1 MFLELL
7 FVFIATFLGT
17 GALNIIFRFL
27 GKRGY
32 MGNLYEP
39 VRGGTP
45 RGIGIIPFIVISLFL
60 PAGFNNLVLVMGL
73 CALVD
78 DVIGRRR
85 IANLPIEIGQLAR
98 GIGMLCVI
106 GLGYP
111 LMGISSI
118 LVALMIQPM
127 NIADMQPGSAVS
139 VVIIMSFFTILATL
153 IIGAAPVAQIPAYYV
168 PLLTLVTC
176 IAYAPLDYSGKIML
190 GEVGNHTFALAL
202 GIGFYILGGFVGTL
216 ILFIVTTALI
226 AYIRR
231 RKLSRFLI
239 NKLHIN
245 NPTFGDLFMDVLTG
259 GGLDVLTGGGLGDL
273 FRKIILG
280 ERQQVVTDNLLISLG
295 FRRLLYNPY
304 SPNLERVIE
313 KDVRT
318 KPTDL
323 RKLS

>member
-1 MFLELL
+1 MFLELFL
-7 FVFIATFLGT
+7 VFIATFLGT

-45 RGIGIIPFIVISLFL
+45 RGIGIVPFIVISLFL
-60 PAGFNNLVLVMGL
+60 PAGYNNLVLVMGL

-139 VVIIMSFFTILATL
+139 VVIVMSFFTILATL
-153 IIGAAPVAQIPAYYV
+153 ILGVAPVAQIPAYYV

-190 GEVGNHTFALAL
+190 GEVGNHTFAIAL
-202 GIGFYILGGFVGTL
+202 GISFYILGGFLGTL

-231 RKLSRFLI
+231 RNLSRFLI

-259 GGLDVLTGGGLGDL
+259 GGLGDL
-273 FRKIILG
+273 FRKILLG

>member
-7 FVFIATFLGT
+7 LVFLLSFLGT

-45 RGIGIIPFIVISLFL
+45 RAIGIVPFILISLFL
-60 PAGFNNLVLVMGL
+60 PAGYNNLVLVMGL

-78 DVIGRRR
+78 DIIGRKR

-111 LMGISSI
+111 IMGLSSI

-127 NIADMQPGSAVS
+127 NIADMQPGSAVT
-139 VVIIMSFFTILATL
+139 VVGAMSFFTILATL
-153 IIGAAPVAQIPAYYV
+153 ILCIAPVAQIPAYYV

-176 IAYAPLDYSGKIML
+176 LGYAPLDISGKIML
-190 GEVGNHTFALAL
+190 GEVGNHTFAISL
-202 GIGFYILGGFVGTL
+202 GIGFYILGGFAGTL

-231 RKLSRFLI
+231 NNLSRFLI

-259 GGLDVLTGGGLGDL
+259 GGLGDL

-280 ERQQVVTDNLLISLG
+280 ERQQQVTDNLLISLG

-318 KPTDL
+318 KPADL
-323 RKLS
+323 RRLN

>member
-153 IIGAAPVAQIPAYYV
+153 IVGAAPVAQIPAYYV

-231 RKLSRFLI
+231 RNLSRFLI

-259 GGLDVLTGGGLGDL
+259 GGLGDL
-273 FRKIILG
+273 FRKILLG

>member
-1 MFLELL
+1 MFLEL
-7 FVFIATFLGT
+7 FIVFIASFLGT

-45 RGIGIIPFIVISLFL
+45 RAIGMVPFIIISLFL
-60 PAGFNNLVLVMGL
+60 PAGYNNLVLVMGL

-127 NIADMQPGSAVS
+127 NIADMQPGSAAS
-139 VVIIMSFFTILATL
+139 VVIIMSFFTILATV
-153 IIGAAPVAQIPAYYV
+153 IVGVAPVAQIPAYYV

-176 IAYAPLDYSGKIML
+176 IGYAPLDYSGKIMM

-202 GIGFYILGGFVGTL
+202 GISYYILGGFLGTL

-226 AYIRR
+226 GYIRR
-231 RKLSRFLI
+231 NNLSRFLI

-259 GGLDVLTGGGLGDL
+259 GGLGDL

-280 ERQQVVTDNLLISLG
+280 ERQQIIDDNLLIALG
-295 FRRLLYNPY
+295 FRRLVYNPY
-304 SPNLERVIE
+304 SPNLERVVE
-313 KDVRT
+313 KDIRT
-318 KPTDL
+318 KPADL
-323 RKLS
+323 RRLQ

>member
-1 MFLELL
+1 MFLEL
-7 FVFIATFLGT
+7 FIVFIATFLGT

-45 RGIGIIPFIVISLFL
+45 RGIGIIPFILISLFL

-78 DVIGRRR
+78 DVIGRKR

-153 IIGAAPVAQIPAYYV
+153 IVGAAPVAQIPAYYV

-176 IAYAPLDYSGKIML
+176 IAYSPLDYSGKIML
-190 GEVGNHTFALAL
+190 GEVGNHTFAIAL

-231 RKLSRFLI
+231 RNLSRFLI

-259 GGLDVLTGGGLGDL
+259 GGLGDL

-280 ERQQVVTDNLLISLG
+280 ERQQVITDNLLISLG

>member
-1 MFLELL
+1 MFLEL
-7 FVFIATFLGT
+7 FIVFIASFLGT

-45 RGIGIIPFIVISLFL
+45 RAIGIVPFIIISLFL
-60 PAGFNNLVLVMGL
+60 PAGYNNLVLVMGL

-127 NIADMQPGSAVS
+127 NIADMQPGSAAS
-139 VVIIMSFFTILATL
+139 VVIIMSFFTILATV
-153 IIGAAPVAQIPAYYV
+153 IVGVAPVAQIPAYYV

-176 IAYAPLDYSGKIML
+176 IGYAPLDYSGKMIMM

-202 GIGFYILGGFVGTL
+202 GISYYILGGFLGTL
-216 ILFIVTTALI
+216 VLFIVTTALI

-231 RKLSRFLI
+231 KNLSRFLI

-259 GGLDVLTGGGLGDL
+259 GGLGDL

-280 ERQQVVTDNLLISLG
+280 ERQQIIDDNLLIALG
-295 FRRLLYNPY
+295 FRRLVYNPY
-304 SPNLERVIE
+304 SPNLERVVE

-318 KPTDL
+318 KPADL
-323 RKLS
+323 RRLH

>member
-7 FVFIATFLGT
+7 IVFIATFIGT

-60 PAGFNNLVLVMGL
+60 PAGYNDLVLVMGI
-73 CALVD
+73 CALID
-78 DVIGRRR
+78 DVVGRRR

-111 LMGISSI
+111 IMGLSSI

-127 NIADMQPGSAVS
+127 NIADMQPGSAVT
-139 VVIIMSFFTILATL
+139 VVGVMSFFTVLATVIL
-153 IIGAAPVAQIPAYYV
+153 GVAPVAQIPAYYI
-168 PLLTLVTC
+168 PLLTFVTC
-176 IAYAPLDYSGKIML
+176 MAYAPLDISGKIML
-190 GEVGNHTFALAL
+190 GEVGNHTFAIAL
-202 GIGFYILGGFVGTL
+202 GICFYVLGGFIGTL

-226 AYIRR
+226 AHIRR
-231 RKLSRFLI
+231 DNLTRFLI

-259 GGLDVLTGGGLGDL
+259 GGLGDL
-273 FRKIILG
+273 FRKIIFG
-280 ERQQVVTDNLLISLG
+280 QRQQVVTDSFLISLG
-295 FRRLLYNPY
+295 FRRSLYNPY
-304 SPNLERVIE
+304 SPNRERVVE
-313 KDVRT
+313 KDSRT
-318 KPTDL
+318 KPADL
-323 RKLS
+323 RRLN

>member
-1 MFLELL
+1 MFLEL
-7 FVFIATFLGT
+7 FIVFIATFLGT

-45 RGIGIIPFIVISLFL
+45 RGIGIVPFIVISLFL
-60 PAGFNNLVLVMGL
+60 PAGYNNLVLVMGL

-139 VVIIMSFFTILATL
+139 VVIVMSFFTILATL
-153 IIGAAPVAQIPAYYV
+153 ILGVAPVAQIPAYYV

-190 GEVGNHTFALAL
+190 GEVGNHTFAIAL
-202 GIGFYILGGFVGTL
+202 GISFYILGGFVGTL

-231 RKLSRFLI
+231 RNLSRFLI

-259 GGLDVLTGGGLGDL
+259 GGLGDL

-280 ERQQVVTDNLLISLG
+280 ERQQVITDNLLISLG

>member
-106 GLGYP
+106 
-111 LMGISSI
+111 
-118 LVALMIQPM
+118 M

-259 GGLDVLTGGGLGDL
+259 GGLGDL

-280 ERQQVVTDNLLISLG
+280 ERQQVVTDNLL
-295 FRRLLYNPY
+295 FRRLLYNPH

>member
-153 IIGAAPVAQIPAYYV
+153 IIGSAPVAQIPAYYV

-190 GEVGNHTFALAL
+190 GEVGNHTFAIAL
-202 GIGFYILGGFVGTL
+202 GISFYILGGFVGTL

-231 RKLSRFLI
+231 RNLSRFLI

-259 GGLDVLTGGGLGDL
+259 GGLGDL
-273 FRKIILG
+273 FRKILLG

>member
-259 GGLDVLTGGGLGDL
+259 GGLGDL

-280 ERQQVVTDNLLISLG
+280 ERQQVVTDKLLITLG
-295 FRRLLYNPY
+295 FRRLLYNPH

>member
-1 MFLELL
+1 MFLEL
-7 FVFIATFLGT
+7 FIVFIATFLGT

-139 VVIIMSFFTILATL
+139 VVIVMSFFTILATL
-153 IIGAAPVAQIPAYYV
+153 ILGVAPVAQIPAYYV

-190 GEVGNHTFALAL
+190 GEVGNHTFAIAL
-202 GIGFYILGGFVGTL
+202 GISFYILGGFVGTL

-231 RKLSRFLI
+231 RNLSRFLI

-259 GGLDVLTGGGLGDL
+259 GGLGDL
-273 FRKIILG
+273 FRKILLG

>member
-1 MFLELL
+1 MFLELFL
-7 FVFIATFLGT
+7 VFIATFLGT

-78 DVIGRRR
+78 DVIGRKR

-153 IIGAAPVAQIPAYYV
+153 IVGAAPVAQIPAYYV
-168 PLLTLVTC
+168 PLLTLVIC
-176 IAYAPLDYSGKIML
+176 IAYSPLDYSGKIML
-190 GEVGNHTFALAL
+190 GEVGNHTFAIAL

-231 RKLSRFLI
+231 RNLSRFLI

-259 GGLDVLTGGGLGDL
+259 GGLGDL

-280 ERQQVVTDNLLISLG
+280 ERQQVITDNLLISLG

>member
-1 MFLELL
+1 MFLELVV
-7 FVFIATFLGT
+7 VFIATFLGT

-32 MGNLYEP
+32 MGNLYET

-60 PAGFNNLVLVMGL
+60 PAGYNNLVLVMGL

-85 IANLPIEIGQLAR
+85 IAKLPIEIGQLAR

-111 LMGISSI
+111 LMGLSSI

-127 NIADMQPGSAVS
+127 NIADMQPGSAVT
-139 VVIIMSFFTILATL
+139 VVGAMSFFTILAT
-153 IIGAAPVAQIPAYYV
+153 IILGIQPVAQIPAYYV

-176 IAYAPLDYSGKIML
+176 LAYAPLDISGKIML
-190 GEVGNHTFALAL
+190 GEVGNHTFAIAL
-202 GIGFYILGGFVGTL
+202 GIGFYILGGFLGTL
-216 ILFIVTTALI
+216 ILFFATTALV
-226 AYIRR
+226 AYVRR
-231 RKLSRFLI
+231 NNLSRFLI
-239 NKLHIN
+239 NKLHIS
-245 NPTFGDLFMDVLTG
+245 NPTFGDLFM
-259 GGLDVLTGGGLGDL
+259 DVLTGGGLGDL

-280 ERQQVVTDNLLISLG
+280 QRQQVVTDSLLIELG

-318 KPTDL
+318 KPADL
-323 RKLS
+323 RRLN

>member
-7 FVFIATFLGT
+7 LVFLLSFLGT

-45 RGIGIIPFIVISLFL
+45 RAIGIVPFILISLFL
-60 PAGFNNLVLVMGL
+60 PAGYNNLVLVMGL

-78 DVIGRRR
+78 DIIGRKR

-111 LMGISSI
+111 IMGLSSI

-127 NIADMQPGSAVS
+127 NIADMQPGSAVT
-139 VVIIMSFFTILATL
+139 VVGAMSFFTILATL
-153 IIGAAPVAQIPAYYV
+153 ILAVAPVAQIPAYYV

-176 IAYAPLDYSGKIML
+176 LGYAPLDISGKIML
-190 GEVGNHTFALAL
+190 GEVGNHTFAISL
-202 GIGFYILGGFVGTL
+202 GIGFYILGGFAGTL

-231 RKLSRFLI
+231 NNLSRFLI

-259 GGLDVLTGGGLGDL
+259 GGLGDL

-280 ERQQVVTDNLLISLG
+280 ERQQQVTDNLLISLG

-318 KPTDL
+318 KPADL
-323 RKLS
+323 RRLN

>member
-259 GGLDVLTGGGLGDL
+259 GGLGDL

-280 ERQQVVTDNLLISLG
+280 ERQQVVTDNL
-295 FRRLLYNPY
+295 
-304 SPNLERVIE
+304 
-313 KDVRT
+313 T

>member
-1 MFLELL
+1 MFLEL
-7 FVFIATFLGT
+7 FIVFIATFLGT

-45 RGIGIIPFIVISLFL
+45 RGIGIVPFIVISLFL
-60 PAGFNNLVLVMGL
+60 PAGYNNLVLVMGL

-139 VVIIMSFFTILATL
+139 VVVVMSFFTILATL
-153 IIGAAPVAQIPAYYV
+153 ILGVAPVAQIPAYYV

-190 GEVGNHTFALAL
+190 GEVGNHTFAIAL
-202 GIGFYILGGFVGTL
+202 GISFYILGGFVGTL

-231 RKLSRFLI
+231 RNLSRFLI

-259 GGLDVLTGGGLGDL
+259 GGLGDL
-273 FRKIILG
+273 FRKILLG
-280 ERQQVVTDNLLISLG
+280 ERQQEVTDNLLISLG

>member
-1 MFLELL
+1 MFLEL
-7 FVFIATFLGT
+7 FIVFIATFLGT

-45 RGIGIIPFIVISLFL
+45 RGIGIVPFIVISLFL
-60 PAGFNNLVLVMGL
+60 PAGYNNLVLVMGL

-139 VVIIMSFFTILATL
+139 VVIVMSFFTILATL
-153 IIGAAPVAQIPAYYV
+153 ILGVAPVAQIPAYYV
-168 PLLTLVTC
+168 SLLTLVTC

-190 GEVGNHTFALAL
+190 GEVGNHTFAIAL
-202 GIGFYILGGFVGTL
+202 GISFYILGGFVGTL

-231 RKLSRFLI
+231 RNLSRFLI

-259 GGLDVLTGGGLGDL
+259 GGLGDL
-273 FRKIILG
+273 FRKILLG

>member
-1 MFLELL
+1 MYLEL
-7 FVFIATFLGT
+7 FIVFILSLIGT

-32 MGNLYEP
+32 IGNLYES

-45 RGIGIIPFIVISLFL
+45 RGIGIVPFILISLFL
-60 PAGFNNLVLVMGL
+60 PAGYNNLVLVMGL

-78 DVIGRRR
+78 DIMGRRR

-111 LMGISSI
+111 LMGVSSI
-118 LVALMIQPM
+118 LVALMIQPL
-127 NIADMQPGSAVS
+127 NIADMQPGTAVS
-139 VVIIMSFFTILATL
+139 VVSIMSLFTILAVV
-153 IIGAAPVAQIPAYYV
+153 IIGVAPVAQIPAYYV
-168 PLLTLVTC
+168 PLLTLITC
-176 IAYAPLDYSGKIML
+176 LGYAPLDYSGKIML
-190 GEVGNHTFALAL
+190 GEVGNHSFAIAL

-216 ILFIVTTALI
+216 ILFIVTTGLI

-231 RKLSRFLI
+231 GNLSRFLI

-259 GGLDVLTGGGLGDL
+259 GGLGDL
-273 FRKIILG
+273 FRKIILR
-280 ERQQVVTDNLLISLG
+280 ESQKEISDNLLIALG
-295 FRRLLYNPY
+295 FRRLIYNPY
-304 SPNLERVIE
+304 SHNLERVVE

-318 KPTDL
+318 KPADL
-323 RKLS
+323 RKLY

>member
-139 VVIIMSFFTILATL
+139 VVIVMSFFTILATL
-153 IIGAAPVAQIPAYYV
+153 ILGVAPVAQIPAYYV

-190 GEVGNHTFALAL
+190 GEVGNHTFAIAL
-202 GIGFYILGGFVGTL
+202 GISFYILGGFVGTL

-231 RKLSRFLI
+231 RNLSRFLI

-259 GGLDVLTGGGLGDL
+259 GGLGDL
-273 FRKIILG
+273 FRKILLG

>member
-176 IAYAPLDYSGKIML
+176 IAYSPLDYSGKIML

-231 RKLSRFLI
+231 RNLSRFLI

-245 NPTFGDLFMDVLTG
+245 NPTFGDLFM
-259 GGLDVLTGGGLGDL
+259 DVLTGGGLGDL

>member
-1 MFLELL
+1 MFLELFL
-7 FVFIATFLGT
+7 VFIATFLGT

-45 RGIGIIPFIVISLFL
+45 RGIGIVPFIVISLFL
-60 PAGFNNLVLVMGL
+60 PAGYNNLVLVMGL

-139 VVIIMSFFTILATL
+139 VVIVMSFFTILATL
-153 IIGAAPVAQIPAYYV
+153 ILGVAPVAQIPAYYV

-190 GEVGNHTFALAL
+190 GEVGNHTFAIAL
-202 GIGFYILGGFVGTL
+202 GISFYILGGFVGTL

-231 RKLSRFLI
+231 RNLSRFLI

-259 GGLDVLTGGGLGDL
+259 GGLGDL
-273 FRKIILG
+273 FRKILLG

>member
-127 NIADMQPGSAVS
+127 NIA
-139 VVIIMSFFTILATL
+139 LATL

-259 GGLDVLTGGGLGDL
+259 GG
-273 FRKIILG
+273 F
-280 ERQQVVTDNLLISLG
+280 
-295 FRRLLYNPY
+295 Y
-304 SPNLERVIE
+304 
-313 KDVRT
+313 
-318 KPTDL
+318 
-323 RKLS
+323 

>member
-1 MFLELL
+1 MFLEL
-7 FVFIATFLGT
+7 FIVFIAT
-17 GALNIIFRFL
+17 NIIFRFL

-60 PAGFNNLVLVMGL
+60 PAGYNNLVLVMGL

-139 VVIIMSFFTILATL
+139 VVIVMSFFTILATL
-153 IIGAAPVAQIPAYYV
+153 ILGVAPVAQIPAYYV

-190 GEVGNHTFALAL
+190 GEVGNHTFAIAL
-202 GIGFYILGGFVGTL
+202 GISFYILGGFVGTL

-231 RKLSRFLI
+231 RNLSRFLI

-259 GGLDVLTGGGLGDL
+259 GGLGDL
-273 FRKIILG
+273 FRKILLG

>member
-1 MFLELL
+1 MFLELFL
-7 FVFIATFLGT
+7 VFIATFLGT

-78 DVIGRRR
+78 DVIGRKR

-139 VVIIMSFFTILATL
+139 VVHCRCSTCSTDSCILCSIAHFSNMYRLFSF
-153 IIGAAPVAQIPAYYV
+153 
-168 PLLTLVTC
+168 
-176 IAYAPLDYSGKIML
+176 
-190 GEVGNHTFALAL
+190 
-202 GIGFYILGGFVGTL
+202 
-216 ILFIVTTALI
+216 
-226 AYIRR
+226 R
-231 RKLSRFLI
+231 
-239 NKLHIN
+239 
-245 NPTFGDLFMDVLTG
+245 
-259 GGLDVLTGGGLGDL
+259 L
-273 FRKIILG
+273 FRK
-280 ERQQVVTDNLLISLG
+280 DH
-295 FRRLLYNPY
+295 
-304 SPNLERVIE
+304 
-313 KDVRT
+313 VR
-318 KPTDL
+318 
-323 RKLS
+323 

>member
-1 MFLELL
+1 MFLEL
-7 FVFIATFLGT
+7 FIVFIATFLGT

-45 RGIGIIPFIVISLFL
+45 RGIGIVPFIVISLFL
-60 PAGFNNLVLVMGL
+60 PAGYNNLVLVMGL

-139 VVIIMSFFTILATL
+139 VVMIMSFFTILATVIL
-153 IIGAAPVAQIPAYYV
+153 GVEPVAQIPAYYV

-176 IAYAPLDYSGKIML
+176 IGYAPLDYSGKIML
-190 GEVGNHTFALAL
+190 GEVGNHTFAIAL
-202 GIGFYILGGFVGTL
+202 GISFYILGGFLGTL

-231 RKLSRFLI
+231 NNLSRFLI

-259 GGLDVLTGGGLGDL
+259 GGLGDL

-280 ERQQVVTDNLLISLG
+280 ERQQPINDNLLIALG
-295 FRRLLYNPY
+295 FRRLVYNPY
-304 SPNLERVIE
+304 SPNLEKVVE
-313 KDVRT
+313 KDARL
-318 KPTDL
+318 KPADL
-323 RKLS
+323 RRLH

>member
-1 MFLELL
+1 MILELL
-7 FVFIATFLGT
+7 FVFIASLLGT
-17 GALNIIFRFL
+17 GALNILFRFL

-45 RGIGIIPFIVISLFL
+45 RGIGIVPFILISLFL
-60 PAGFNNLVLVMGL
+60 PAGYNNLVLVMGL
-73 CALVD
+73 CALID
-78 DVIGRRR
+78 DVVGRRR

-118 LVALMIQPM
+118 LVALMIQPL

-139 VVIIMSFFTILATL
+139 VVSIMSLFTVLAVVIL
-153 IIGAAPVAQIPAYYV
+153 GVGPVAQIPAYYV
-168 PLLTLVTC
+168 PLLTLITVLG
-176 IAYAPLDYSGKIML
+176 YAPLDYSGKIMM
-190 GEVGNHTFALAL
+190 GEVGNHTFAIAL
-202 GIGFYILGGFVGTL
+202 GIGFYILGGFLGTL

-231 RKLSRFLI
+231 DNLSRFLI
-239 NKLHIN
+239 NKLHIP
-245 NPTFGDLFMDVLTG
+245 NPTFGDLFM
-259 GGLDVLTGGGLGDL
+259 DVLTGGGLGDL

-280 ERQQVVTDNLLISLG
+280 QRQQIITDSILIELG
-295 FRRLLYNPY
+295 FRRLMYNPY
-304 SPNLERVIE
+304 SPNLERVVE

-318 KPTDL
+318 KPADL
-323 RKLS
+323 RRLR

>member
-1 MFLELL
+1 MFLEL
-7 FVFIATFLGT
+7 FIVFIATFLGT

-78 DVIGRRR
+78 DVIGRKR

-153 IIGAAPVAQIPAYYV
+153 IVGAAPVAQIPAYYV

-176 IAYAPLDYSGKIML
+176 IAYSPLDYSGKIML
-190 GEVGNHTFALAL
+190 GEVGNHTFAIAL

-231 RKLSRFLI
+231 RNLSRFLI

-245 NPTFGDLFMDVLTG
+245 NPTFGDLFMY
-259 GGLDVLTGGGLGDL
+259 VLTGGGLGDL
-273 FRKIILG
+273 FRKILLG
-280 ERQQVVTDNLLISLG
+280 ERQQEVTDNLLISLG

>member
-1 MFLELL
+1 MFLEL
-7 FVFIATFLGT
+7 FIVFIATFLGT

-139 VVIIMSFFTILATL
+139 VVIIMSFFTILATI

-231 RKLSRFLI
+231 RNLSRVLI

-259 GGLDVLTGGGLGDL
+259 GGLGDL
-273 FRKIILG
+273 FRKILLG

>member
-1 MFLELL
+1 MFLELFL
-7 FVFIATFLGT
+7 VFIATFLGT

-60 PAGFNNLVLVMGL
+60 PAGYNNLVLVMGL

-139 VVIIMSFFTILATL
+139 VVVVMSFFTILATL
-153 IIGAAPVAQIPAYYV
+153 ILGVAPVAQIPAYYV

-190 GEVGNHTFALAL
+190 GEVGNHTFAIAL
-202 GIGFYILGGFVGTL
+202 GISFYILGGFVGTL

-231 RKLSRFLI
+231 RNLSRFLI

-259 GGLDVLTGGGLGDL
+259 GGLGDL
-273 FRKIILG
+273 FRKILLG